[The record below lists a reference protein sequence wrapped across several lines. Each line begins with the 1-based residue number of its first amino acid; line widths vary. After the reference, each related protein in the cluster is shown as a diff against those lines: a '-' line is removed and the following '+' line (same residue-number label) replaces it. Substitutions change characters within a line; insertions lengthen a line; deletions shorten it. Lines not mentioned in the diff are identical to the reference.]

1 MHNVRTSTTTITT
14 IVQLK
19 NIADYNICTNG
30 CMRRV
35 RSQKYR
41 TVRSV
46 KTNISLSSISGVFF
60 FGSIISFVIR
70 LPAGLTACVTARP
83 HRRSKKKKW
92 RYREWNE
99 NPLSIYVCRLQLY
112 NGKRTAKKNTKVVE
126 MMAEQQQ
133 QQKKKTSQTN
143 TEDNPLNGQPNDNCC
158 AQWN

>member
-1 MHNVRTSTTTITT
+1 MYEWLYEAGPEPEIPYGSVSQNKHF
-14 IVQLK
+14 IVVDFWCIFLRFNYFVCDK
-19 NIADYNICTNG
+19 IASRANCLCDG
-30 CMRRV
+30 
-35 RSQKYR
+35 SAPQK
-41 TVRSV
+41 
-46 KTNISLSSISGVFF
+46 KQ
-60 FGSIISFVIR
+60 
-70 LPAGLTACVTARP
+70 
-83 HRRSKKKKW
+83 KKKKW